1 METLI
6 SVIIPTYNRN
16 PIILYT
22 LELLRPQILR
32 NSNEVEL
39 VVCNN
44 ASNDDSDSA
53 IRNYRDANDFFSY
66 IWYDDHVEVGVSI
79 FRSIENATGR
89 YVLLWGDD
97 DVPAPY
103 LIDTLLYYLHK
114 NPEVGLIHF
123 NGIVGNDGKEFSMT
137 NLRIMNADFK
147 NQTTLYNS
155 KNFAENHYAGCGL
168 MSSNLFLKSAW
179 DEGVKIDSSKHYGYE
194 FIAPILIGVKGKECL
209 YLNFPLWIQRIPA
222 YRAWQHKATLFWYV
236 GIPNLLKDLENNGVI
251 DDWSSLWH
259 YKTNS
264 KSLLLHV
271 VPQMLLDK
279 KLYKPY
285 LKEIKS
291 NQNSFGKKM
300 FVNFVYYLVPP
311 FIYKWVRN
319 RHFKK

>member
-1 METLI
+1 MRKLI

-32 NSNEVEL
+32 NNNEVEL

-44 ASNDDSDSA
+44 ASSDDSDAA
-53 IRNYRDANDFFSY
+53 IKKYRIENDFFSY
-66 IWYDDHVEVGVSI
+66 IFYDEHVEVGVSI
-79 FRSIENATGR
+79 SRSIENASGD

-97 DVPAPY
+97 DVPTPF
-103 LIDTLLYYLHK
+103 LIDILLYYLHK

-123 NGIVGNDGKEFSMT
+123 NGIVGNEGKGFSMK
-137 NLRIMNADFK
+137 NLRITNTEFNDM
-147 NQTTLYNS
+147 TTLYDS
-155 KNFAENHYAGCGL
+155 KSFAENHYTGCGL
-168 MSSNLFLKSAW
+168 MSSDLFLKTAW
-179 DEGVKIDSSKHYGYE
+179 DEGVKIDSSNHYGYE
-194 FIAPILIGVKGKECL
+194 FIAPILIGVKGKQCL
-209 YLNFPLWIQRIPA
+209 YVNFPLWIQRVPA
-222 YRAWQHKATLFWYV
+222 YRAWQHKAPLFWYV
-236 GIPNLLKDLENNGVI
+236 GIPNLLKDLEKYGVI
-251 DDWSSLWH
+251 DDWSSIWH

-271 VPQMLLDK
+271 IPQMLLDK

-291 NQNSFGKKM
+291 NQNSFGKKV
-300 FVNFVYYLVPP
+300 FVNFVYYFVPP

-319 RHFKK
+319 SHFKK